1 MSRLTYAFVKVV
13 SSPFKVFHICAQ
25 CFFCQGLFMSRF
37 LCSYINEVS
46 LFYVIIK
53 YEICKQFNLL
63 PKLIFTQVKPK
74 LNSLL
79 HPILTFISTI
89 NLKI

>member
-1 MSRLTYAFVKVV
+1 
-13 SSPFKVFHICAQ
+13 
-25 CFFCQGLFMSRF
+25 MSRF

-74 LNSLL
+74 LNLL
-79 HPILTFISTI
+79 LNPILTFISTI